1 MLVCYGIEKQN
12 KTPRGYRL
20 LSVVCPESFEI
31 SIGERDQS
39 NRGIFVLT
47 VTYSAPRFIIQ
58 GSSEPGH
65 PQSGSQHFDWVTLFN
80 NGAVGQEAHFISL
93 TK

>member
-1 MLVCYGIEKQN
+1 MFVCYEIEKQN

-20 LSVVCPESFEI
+20 LSVVCSESFEI
-31 SIGERDQS
+31 STGERDQS

-47 VTYSAPRFIIQ
+47 VTYSVPRFIIQ
-58 GSSEPGH
+58 GSAEPGH

-80 NGAVGQEAHFISL
+80 NVL
-93 TK
+93 